1 MCSEWV
7 GTPLSLAAAKAHTS
21 VVQVLLDHGVDVN
34 GPCGYF
40 GSAAHMAFAVGA
52 VQLLEILRRAGA
64 CFHRMKNTCRDV
76 YCDILE
82 SVRPSFPDSLGSR
95 SLEGQDVI
103 SGYPVTLAIIHGNLE
118 AVKFCMDMNLE
129 RITYKSYEKSLVTKS
144 KWRNPSRQSSSSI
157 LLAIAALDVDMLQ
170 LLFDRGVLP
179 DWDEMAWEIHCIG
192 SDSRVIASNAL
203 ACISSL
209 IRHGLPTYLLET
221 GRNARGDTLLMEI
234 LGRAAGEANY
244 EIAKAVLQH
253 GAQVNAV
260 NYAGQTA
267 LMIAA
272 GTDNKSRAQCVQ
284 LLCDSGAAVGLKDEN
299 GRTALRYAEKWGGF
313 EGYEDVRR
321 ILLSFGQNG
330 SN

>member
-1 MCSEWV
+1 M
-7 GTPLSLAAAKAHTS
+7 
-21 VVQVLLDHGVDVN
+21 N

-40 GSAAHMAFAVGA
+40 GSAAHMAFAVGD
-52 VQLLEILRRAGA
+52 VQLLEILQRAGA
-64 CFHRMKNTCRDV
+64 CFDNTKNTCRDV
-76 YCDILE
+76 YCDILK
-82 SVRPSFPDSLGSR
+82 SVRPSFPESLGSR

-103 SGYPVTLAIIHGNLE
+103 SGDPVILAIIHGNLE

-129 RITYKSYEKSLVTKS
+129 SITYKFYEESWVTKS
-144 KWRNPSRQSSSSI
+144 KWRSPSTRSSSSI
-157 LLAIAALDVDMLQ
+157 LLAIAALDFDMLQ
-170 LLFDRGVLP
+170 LLFDRGVRP
-179 DWDEMAWEIHCIG
+179 DWEEMRWRIGRIG
-192 SDSRVIASNAL
+192 SDSRVIASNAS

-221 GRNARGDTLLMEI
+221 GGNSRGDTLLMEI
-234 LGRAAGEANY
+234 LGRAADEANY

-284 LLCDSGAAVGLKDEN
+284 LQCDSGAAVGLKDEN